1 MAANDR
7 PKLIY
12 VAQRHP
18 RYTHEAFIQRW
29 RQHASLGMSQA
40 RWRNVAR
47 YLHCDRIDGLPPS
60 VPTLECDGV
69 AIVVYRSDQAREAHI
84 ADELARRT
92 MKADELDTFAQPVA
106 NTSVLAHEEIER
118 EGPLDGFRLFVF
130 WSGSGPAERAHCWDR
145 VRTSADVALT
155 RNRPAGSPGT
165 WLWSGVD
172 ELISAH
178 VEPLGALASDFARER
193 QAIEGEVRFVLTRT
207 VVLHDV
213 SDLRDATR
221 QPSAS

>member
-1 MAANDR
+1 MSADDR

-69 AIVVYRSDQAREAHI
+69 AIVVYRSEQAREAHI
-84 ADELARRT
+84 ADEPARRT

-106 NTSVLAHEEIER
+106 NVSVLAHEEIER
-118 EGPLDGFRLFVF
+118 DGPLGGFRLFVF
-130 WSGSGPAERAHCWDR
+130 WPGSGAAERARWDR
-145 VRTSADVALT
+145 LRTSADVGLT
-155 RNRPAGSPGT
+155 RNRPAGPVGSWP
-165 WLWSGVD
+165 WAGVD